1 MKKKKKKKKGKGKN
15 NVGFIIPGVSEAFG
29 GSHGC
34 GSCDIT
40 ADIYL
45 LLSFFFFFNFA
56 IICFLKEK
64 YRLLIHLEITVFS
77 LGALHKTSSVFFG
90 GGGGGGVFFF
100 SFIFYFYFLKGG
112 ETALFLKMGF
122 FF

>member
-1 MKKKKKKKKGKGKN
+1 MKKKKKKGKGKN

-45 LLSFFFFFNFA
+45 ILSFFFFNCA

-77 LGALHKTSSVFFG
+77 LGALHKTSSGFFW
-90 GGGGGGVFFF
+90 GGGGVAVFV
-100 SFIFYFYFLKGG
+100 SITCHLYSRKVG
-112 ETALFLKMGF
+112 ETAFFLKLSLFYG
-122 FF
+122 

>member
-1 MKKKKKKKKGKGKN
+1 MKKKKKKGKGKN

-45 LLSFFFFFNFA
+45 ILSSFFFKLCNHLFFKREIQ
-56 IICFLKEK
+56 IINPP
-64 YRLLIHLEITVFS
+64 
-77 LGALHKTSSVFFG
+77 
-90 GGGGGGVFFF
+90 
-100 SFIFYFYFLKGG
+100 
-112 ETALFLKMGF
+112 
-122 FF
+122 